1 MNHTAEIKAVKET
14 DKGTYIKL
22 YVPNSFLKYDIER
35 YKQEGN
41 KALTELRIDD
51 GRRINNQQR
60 KKYFATLKDIADHTG
75 NVLED
80 MHDYFKFLYCYRN
93 RVETISMS
101 DCSVT
106 EAREMINIIMDF
118 ALENDVPLKDLGV
131 NRTDDIG
138 RYLYKCIAL
147 RICVCCGKAR
157 SDFHHSTAVGM
168 GRDRKKINHI
178 GLYGMTLC
186 REHHSII
193 HQMGE
198 KDFFNKHKV
207 YPLELDKYTVKKL
220 KLSTGDI
227 T

>member
-14 DKGTYIKL
+14 SEGTWMKIF
-22 YVPNSFLKYDIER
+22 VPDSFLEHDIER
-35 YKQEGN
+35 YKQGG
-41 KALTELRIDD
+41 KVTTEMRFNDS
-51 GRRINNQQR
+51 RRITNGQR
-60 KKYFATLKDIADHTG
+60 AKFYATVRDIAIAEG
-75 NVLED
+75 EPEVLIEF
-80 MHDYFKFLYCYRN
+80 MFKYWYCTQN
-93 RVETISMS
+93 DKEWISLS

-106 EAREMINIIMDF
+106 EARELINMQIDYILDHGIP
-118 ALENDVPLKDLGV
+118 LTDHIKNRVEDVDK
-131 NRTDDIG
+131 
-138 RYLYKCIAL
+138 YLYKCIAL
-147 RICVCCGKAR
+147 RICVCCGKTK
-157 SDFHHSTAVGM
+157 SDFHHTTAVGM

-178 GLYGMTLC
+178 GMKGFTLC

-198 KDFFNKHKV
+198 KDFCNKHKV